1 MHSRGHRFGPAG
13 PWVWSAA
20 VERGEIHA
28 VGRRSTGGAHPRAR
42 SQDIALHRD
51 VGATSQESPHAQS
64 DRRDSRYRA
73 PRNTRRGD
81 PGMTKPRDY
90 ESIPGTYVYDAERG
104 RIGYAL
110 NMFCMSLNKAENR
123 QRFKENA
130 APYLDRFALTS
141 EQRRTVLERDW
152 LGMLRVGGNI
162 YYTIKIAFCD
172 GLTFQ
177 DVAGMMSGV
186 PKETYAQMM
195 LAGGRSPEG
204 NRFKDEIPPETDH
217 G

>member
-1 MHSRGHRFGPAG
+1 MS
-13 PWVWSAA
+13 
-20 VERGEIHA
+20 
-28 VGRRSTGGAHPRAR
+28 
-42 SQDIALHRD
+42 
-51 VGATSQESPHAQS
+51 
-64 DRRDSRYRA
+64 
-73 PRNTRRGD
+73 
-81 PGMTKPRDY
+81 KPRDY
-90 ESIPGTYVYDAERG
+90 EDIPGTYVYDAERG

-123 QRFKENA
+123 ARFKENEA
-130 APYLDRFALTS
+130 VYLDRFTLNA

-172 GLTFQ
+172 GLNFQ

-204 NRFKDEIPPETDH
+204 NRYKDGTPAEKKR

>member
-1 MHSRGHRFGPAG
+1 MSRQP
-13 PWVWSAA
+13 
-20 VERGEIHA
+20 
-28 VGRRSTGGAHPRAR
+28 
-42 SQDIALHRD
+42 
-51 VGATSQESPHAQS
+51 
-64 DRRDSRYRA
+64 
-73 PRNTRRGD
+73 
-81 PGMTKPRDY
+81 DY
-90 ESIPGTYVYDAERG
+90 DDIPGTYVYDSRRSRE
-104 RIGYAL
+104 GYAL

-123 QRFKENA
+123 KKFKEDEA
-130 APYLDRFALTS
+130 AYLQGFAMTDR
-141 EQRRTVLERDW
+141 QRRAVRERDW
-152 LGMLRVGGNI
+152 LGMLKLGGNI

-204 NRFKDEIPPETDH
+204 NRSKGMAKPEIDR

>member
-1 MHSRGHRFGPAG
+1 VS
-13 PWVWSAA
+13 
-20 VERGEIHA
+20 
-28 VGRRSTGGAHPRAR
+28 
-42 SQDIALHRD
+42 
-51 VGATSQESPHAQS
+51 
-64 DRRDSRYRA
+64 
-73 PRNTRRGD
+73 
-81 PGMTKPRDY
+81 KPRDY

-104 RIGYAL
+104 RMGYAL

-123 QRFKENA
+123 RSFKRDEA
-130 APYLDRFALTS
+130 AYLDRFSLKP

-152 LGMLRVGGNI
+152 LGMLRAGGNI

-186 PKETYAQMM
+186 PRETYAQMM

-204 NRFKDEIPPETDH
+204 NRYKDGIPEEADR

>member
-1 MHSRGHRFGPAG
+1 
-13 PWVWSAA
+13 
-20 VERGEIHA
+20 
-28 VGRRSTGGAHPRAR
+28 
-42 SQDIALHRD
+42 
-51 VGATSQESPHAQS
+51 
-64 DRRDSRYRA
+64 
-73 PRNTRRGD
+73 
-81 PGMTKPRDY
+81 MTKLRDY

-110 NMFCMSLNKAENR
+110 NMFCMSLNKADNR
-123 QRFKENA
+123 RRFKENEA
-130 APYLDRFALTS
+130 AYLDGFALS
-141 EQRRTVLERDW
+141 AEQRRTVLERDW
-152 LGMLRVGGNI
+152 LGGNI

-204 NRFKDEIPPETDH
+204 NRYKDDAPAETKD